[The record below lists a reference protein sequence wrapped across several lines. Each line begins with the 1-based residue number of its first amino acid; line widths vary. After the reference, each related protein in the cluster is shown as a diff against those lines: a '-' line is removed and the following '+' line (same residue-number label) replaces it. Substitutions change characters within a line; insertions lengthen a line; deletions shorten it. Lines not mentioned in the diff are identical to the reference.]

1 MSTATSVSNTLIPQ
15 TAFEPTLGPESR
27 LWIFLAERPLDAS
40 ETAEVQAALDI
51 FTRQWTAH
59 NQALLAR
66 GEVFQNQI
74 IVLAVDESQ
83 AGASGCSIDKS
94 VHFLETL
101 GRQTGVDF
109 LEKMRFAWLDN
120 ELWRICSRQAFAQ
133 LLQEGRIT
141 PQTLVANTLVAT
153 KRELSEKWM
162 APLEQS
168 WHKRLFPS
176 FV

>member
-1 MSTATSVSNTLIPQ
+1 MTTATDIAQNLLPRI
-15 TAFEPTLGPESR
+15 AFDPALGPDSR
-27 LWIFLAERPLDAS
+27 LWIFLAERPLDS
-40 ETAEVQAALDI
+40 TETAEVQAALDV

-83 AGASGCSIDKS
+83 ADASGCSIDKS

-101 GRQTGVDF
+101 GAQTGVDF

-120 ELWRICSRQAFAQ
+120 EQWKVSSRQEFAQ
-133 LLQEGRIT
+133 FLQEGRIT

-153 KRELSEKWM
+153 ISDLAHKW
-162 APLEQS
+162 ATPLEQS
-168 WHKRLFPS
+168 WHRRLFS
-176 FV
+176 LS